1 MPSTELVRQ
10 SRDLVPAFK
19 KRGRPSFFDNQE
31 KVDLFAQGLADGTKL
46 KELAGMFGV
55 SNWSAVQYKKDPRM
69 KAAVLRKIEERVHRV
84 TRVVD
89 AKIEERLEE
98 ADDLDTDT
106 LLKIRKEFLG
116 GALRLQTQGN
126 KADANTINDAMDEIE
141 SNPEFAAELQQL
153 LERQPQP
160 VKA

>member
-1 MPSTELVRQ
+1 MPSTDLVPQ
-10 SRDLVPAFK
+10 SRDLVPSFK
-19 KRGRPSFFDNQE
+19 KRGRPSFFDDAE
-31 KVDLFAQGLADGTKL
+31 RVELFAEALAAGLKL
-46 KELAGMFGV
+46 KEIAAMFGV
-55 SNWSAVQYKKDPRM
+55 SEWSCTQYKKDPRM
-69 KAAVLRKIEERVHRV
+69 KAAVFRRIEERVHRV

-126 KADANTINDAMDEIE
+126 QADANTINNAMDEIE
-141 SNPEFAAELQQL
+141 SNPQFAAELQQL
-153 LERQPQP
+153 LERQQQP